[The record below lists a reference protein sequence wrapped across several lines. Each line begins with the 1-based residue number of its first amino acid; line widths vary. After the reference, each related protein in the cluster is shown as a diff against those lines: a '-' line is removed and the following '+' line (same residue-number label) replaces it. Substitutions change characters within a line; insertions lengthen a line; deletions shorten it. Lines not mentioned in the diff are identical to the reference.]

1 MCYSWLLER
10 AEQLAWHPREGH
22 KPGLELPSHG
32 LALRQTPGP
41 AYFITET
48 TYPLN
53 CCHYLPYVL
62 PPDLLLSFLCEIPG
76 AQELLQMEHHRHMQT
91 TSARQAQQPL
101 DIQRGPGLS
110 SGKGATSPFCHLY
123 GGLSMVTITDTEC
136 PA

>member
-1 MCYSWLLER
+1 MCYSWLLEST
-10 AEQLAWHPREGH
+10 EQLAWHPREGH

-76 AQELLQMEHHRHMQT
+76 AQELLQVKKHHRHMQT
-91 TSARQAQQPL
+91 TGARQAQQPSGHPTGA
-101 DIQRGPGLS
+101 QVSAVARGPPALS
-110 SGKGATSPFCHLY
+110 
-123 GGLSMVTITDTEC
+123 VTYMET
-136 PA
+136 PAW

>member
-1 MCYSWLLER
+1 MCYSWLLES

-41 AYFITET
+41 AYFTTET

-76 AQELLQMEHHRHMQT
+76 AQELLQVEHHRHMQT
-91 TSARQAQQPL
+91 TGAGQASSLWTSNGAQVSAVA
-101 DIQRGPGLS
+101 RGPPALS
-110 SGKGATSPFCHLY
+110 VTYMGAS
-123 GGLSMVTITDTEC
+123 
-136 PA
+136 AW